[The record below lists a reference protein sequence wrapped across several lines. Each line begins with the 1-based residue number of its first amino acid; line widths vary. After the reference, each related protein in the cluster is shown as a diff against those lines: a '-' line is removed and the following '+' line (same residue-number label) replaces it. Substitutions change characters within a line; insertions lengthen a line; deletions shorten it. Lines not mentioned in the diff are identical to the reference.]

1 MNTFTS
7 SKVETF
13 SSAAEASPYKAH
25 KAVIDI
31 VSSLSSYIHIY
42 WPIKPFSGLAI
53 KFFYCVYDNNGISDL
68 STLHTDN
75 EPSIYSGGLRR
86 TLDVL
91 PQEQVHPGGHHQ
103 QRQRVSKS

>member
-13 SSAAEASPYKAH
+13 SSAAEAYPYKAH

-53 KFFYCVYDNNGISDL
+53 KFFHCVYDNNGISNL
-68 STLHTDN
+68 STQMMNL
-75 EPSIYSGGLRR
+75 PSFQEDSGGPLMCSHKNRY
-86 TLDVL
+86 TV
-91 PQEQVHPGGHHQ
+91 VGIISSG
-103 QRQRVSKS
+103 KG

>member
-13 SSAAEASPYKAH
+13 SSAAEAYPYKAH

-53 KFFYCVYDNNGISDL
+53 KGSLKTLGRAANHFTECQPYWLWGPCACSYGAEILHRHDFY
-68 STLHTDN
+68 
-75 EPSIYSGGLRR
+75 
-86 TLDVL
+86 
-91 PQEQVHPGGHHQ
+91 
-103 QRQRVSKS
+103 VS